1 MQAFGPYGGRQTLDF
16 AALGRHGFFLIHGP
30 TGAGKTTILDAMA
43 FALYGDTTSGAATD
57 PHARQGRDMRSD
69 HADPQLRTE
78 VSLDFAVG
86 GKRYRVLR
94 SPWQQRPKRRGDG
107 STVETASAALWDR
120 TDTAAGDAQAEGR
133 PLATKPTDVT
143 ARVEQIL
150 GFRSVQFRQVVML
163 PQGKFQEL
171 LQASGKDRE
180 EILQRLFRTERYR
193 ELQEALKDQA
203 QAIEREVQQATAQR
217 AAVLHAAGAEA
228 PDEVGERLSHLV
240 EQVCEAEAHAT
251 AAAATE
257 QLALA
262 ALSRAQ
268 GIAARL
274 DELAEA
280 QADVAALAAGADQA
294 KALRAELALA
304 QKAEP
309 LLALDRLVHDRR
321 NDLTP
326 RLLELE
332 MAEMTHEGAEAARRK
347 AADALVAETARGAQR
362 LALAEQVR
370 ELTALTA
377 RAGELGQAQADY
389 DSSEAALAAAQRS
402 GAEAEATSGAAL
414 ATASDAVAR
423 AGDELA
429 VLEAAWSHGQAA
441 ILSASLVPGSACPV
455 CGSTEHPAPARHE
468 GKLPGEAAVLE
479 QRARVTGLR
488 RDYDQARDA
497 ADLAA
502 AGARRELAAAAA
514 AQAAAAAVLDERLR
528 GVPAE
533 LRDPGE
539 LALRLDNA
547 RGELAGLEA
556 AFAKAQADDRASSD
570 ALAKAAAA
578 HAELQ
583 RRHDELAVAV
593 AKVEAE
599 RLERIAQAGFADE
612 RAYFAARREPPKL
625 AELVQ
630 LVATYDAQT
639 EAAAARLRRAAAA
652 AAGLERPDLD
662 LLAGD
667 HAAAARAADEARDTR
682 ASHVAARDVL
692 ARAADDLAR
701 LQADIGDH
709 EATYAVVGRLAR
721 VADGDNELRL
731 SFQRYMLAAYLD
743 DVLVV
748 ASQRLAAMTDQR
760 FTLLRCQDGDKRRAL
775 GLDLEV
781 ADAYTGARRPV
792 STLSGGETFQ
802 ASLALALGLAEVV
815 QSYEGG
821 VKLDTVFVDEGF
833 GSLDPENLAAALDT
847 LIGLQTGGRLVGI
860 ISHVAD
866 LREQIEAR
874 LEVTTTRAGSQAR
887 FVVP

>member
-1 MQAFGPYGGRQTLDF
+1 MKPEILAMQAFGPYGGRQLLDF
-16 AALGRHGFFLIHGP
+16 AALGRYGFFLIHGP

-43 FALYGDTTSGAATD
+43 FALYGDTSGADRDA
-57 PHARQGRDMRSD
+57 RDMRSD
-69 HADPQLRTE
+69 HADPALRTE
-78 VSLDFAVG
+78 VRLDFAVG
-86 GKRYRVLR
+86 DKRYRVQR

-107 STVETASAALWDR
+107 FTVENATAALWDR
-120 TDTAAGDAQAEGR
+120 SDTPPDEPHAEGR
-133 PLATKPTDVT
+133 PLASKPTEVT

-193 ELQEALKDQA
+193 DLQEALKAEA
-203 QAIEREVQQATAQR
+203 QAIEREVQQATAER
-217 AAVLHAAGAEA
+217 AAVLRTTDAEA
-228 PDEVGERLSHLV
+228 PDEVGERLARLV
-240 EQVCEAEAHAT
+240 EQVCEAEAQ
-251 AAAATE
+251 AAAAAAAE
-257 QLALA
+257 QVALA
-262 ALSRAQ
+262 QLSQAQ
-268 GIAARL
+268 GVAARL
-274 DELAEA
+274 DELVEA
-280 QADVAALAAGADQA
+280 QADVAALAAGVEQA
-294 KALRAELALA
+294 QALRAELGLA
-304 QKAEP
+304 RKAEP

-332 MAEMTHEGAEAARRK
+332 MAEIAHDAA
-347 AADALVAETARGAQR
+347 
-362 LALAEQVR
+362 
-370 ELTALTA
+370 
-377 RAGELGQAQADY
+377 
-389 DSSEAALAAAQRS
+389 
-402 GAEAEATSGAAL
+402 
-414 ATASDAVAR
+414 
-423 AGDELA
+423 DELA
-429 VLEAAWSHGQAA
+429 TLEAAWSLGQAA
-441 ILSASLVPGSACPV
+441 NLSAALAPGVPCPV
-455 CGSTEHPAPARHE
+455 CGSTEHPAPAVAQ
-468 GKLPGEAAVLE
+468 GTLPGEVAVLDK
-479 QRARVTGLR
+479 RAQLTGLR

-497 ADLAA
+497 ADAA
-502 AGARRELAAAAA
+502 AGAARRELAAAGT
-514 AQAAAAAVLDERLR
+514 AQASAAAVLDERLR

-539 LALRLDNA
+539 LAHRLDQA
-547 RGELAGLEA
+547 RGELDALEQ
-556 AFAKAQADDRASSD
+556 AFVKAQADDRATSES
-570 ALAKAAAA
+570 LARATTA

-583 RRHDELAVAV
+583 RRHDELAAAV

-612 RAYFAARREPPKL
+612 RAYFAARREPQKL
-625 AELVQ
+625 AELVE
-630 LVATYDAQT
+630 LVAAHDAET
-639 EAAAARLRRAAAA
+639 TAAAARLRRAAAA
-652 AAGLERPDLD
+652 ATDLERPDLD
-662 LLAGD
+662 LLARR
-667 HAAAARAADEARDTR
+667 HAVAARAADEARDTR
-682 ASHVAARDVL
+682 AARAAARDAL

-701 LQADIGDH
+701 LQATIGEH
-709 EATYAVVGRLAR
+709 EATYAIVGRLAR
-721 VADGDNELRL
+721 VADGDNDLRL

-748 ASQRLAAMTDQR
+748 ASQRLSAMTDQR
-760 FTLLRCQDGDKRRAL
+760 FTLLRRQQGDKRRAL

-821 VKLDTVFVDEGF
+821 LKLDTVFVDEGF
-833 GSLDPENLAAALDT
+833 GSLDPDNLAAALDT

-874 LEVTTTRAGSQAR
+874 LEVTTTRSGSQAR